1 MHRFRHQVS
10 VLRDNM
16 VSAREFGSSSSTLSV
31 RVRRSNLLQDG
42 LDLLKNVRI
51 VSFKESCS

>member
-1 MHRFRHQVS
+1 
-10 VLRDNM
+10 M